1 MPMIIL
7 LGFGL
12 SAIIVLWAVQ
22 ALALI
27 AAGKSAVWV
36 LPLRHGDDSEVV
48 RWSLKLA
55 LQGVLLAI
63 IFVYPLAIGKNPIT
77 YHLSWLGVPHWPIVI
92 RVAALTV
99 LVFAVQ
105 HVVVISTGMVRLCGR
120 YSLKKTAHKVVRSF
134 LIPAPLALV
143 EETVFRGILLRQ
155 LLESLPATTWGIALA
170 VVLSSV
176 VFAGVH
182 FLRPQKRTLLP
193 ALGLFGLGLMLGV
206 AYVISGQSC
215 WLPIAIHAG
224 GVWVIQV
231 MRPFVTYRGPVILT
245 GYSSYPMCGVLG
257 MTAMLVLTALV
268 VVTAGT

>member
-1 MPMIIL
+1 MLIL
-7 LGFGL
+7 VGFGL
-12 SAIIVLWAVQ
+12 SALIVLWAVQ
-22 ALALI
+22 ALALVV
-27 AAGKSAVWV
+27 AGKNSVWV
-36 LPLRHGDDSEVV
+36 LPFRYGDDSELV
-48 RWSLKLA
+48 RWALKAA
-55 LQGVLLAI
+55 LQSVLLAI
-63 IFVYPLAIGKNPIT
+63 IFVYPLAIGKDPIA
-77 YHLSWLGVPHWPIVI
+77 YHLSWLGVPHWSAVI

-105 HVVVISTGMVRLCGR
+105 HVIVISTGMVRLSGR
-120 YSLKKTAHKVVRSF
+120 YSFKRTVHKVARSF
-134 LIPAPLALV
+134 LIPVPLAFV

-155 LLESLPATTWGIALA
+155 LLEFLPAATWGIALA

-176 VFAGVH
+176 LFASVH
-182 FLRPQKRTLLP
+182 FLRPQKRTVLP

-215 WLPIAIHAG
+215 WLPVAIHAG

-257 MTAMLVLTALV
+257 LTAMLVLTALV
-268 VVTAGT
+268 MVTAGT